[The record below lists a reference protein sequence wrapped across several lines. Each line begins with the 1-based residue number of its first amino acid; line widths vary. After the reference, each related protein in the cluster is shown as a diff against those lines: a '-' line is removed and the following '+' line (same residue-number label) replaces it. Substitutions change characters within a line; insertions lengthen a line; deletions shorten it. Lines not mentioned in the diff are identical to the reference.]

1 MATTSKES
9 SVQFRPSRE
18 LFPFESRWFESSVG
32 PVHYVDEGSG
42 APILFL
48 HGNPTWSF
56 VYRNIIV
63 ALRPTFRCIAPDYPG
78 FGLSSRPDRYGY
90 TPQEQSQIVTE
101 LVDHLGLDHMIVMG
115 QDWGGPIGCAVA
127 SRDPDRVRGMVMA
140 NTSMLMSDR
149 LPNRIFSK
157 VMSSRLMQRRILE
170 QNFFVENLI
179 PSATSRRLSEEEID
193 HYRKVQPSPEARLGV
208 AEFPRQL
215 LLARD
220 WMESLKARVEQTL
233 GGKKAL
239 FVWGAKDIAFPPRVY
254 LPRWQSTFPD
264 NVTVVF
270 PEAKHFLQ
278 EDAPGEVAQAI
289 LDRFASSERRHKAD

>member
-1 MATTSKES
+1 MATKSKES
-9 SVQFRPSRE
+9 LTQFRPSRE
-18 LFPFESRWFESSVG
+18 LFPFESRWFQSSVG

-63 ALRPTFRCIAPDYPG
+63 ALRQTFRCIAPDYPG
-78 FGLSSRPDRYGY
+78 FGLSTRPDRYGY
-90 TPQEQSQIVTE
+90 TPQEQAQTVTE
-101 LVDHLGLDHMIVMG
+101 LVDYLGLDQVIFMG
-115 QDWGGPIGCAVA
+115 QDWGGPIGCSVA

-140 NTSMLMSDR
+140 NTSILMSDR

-157 VMSSRLMQRRILE
+157 AMSSRLMQRRILE
-170 QNFFVENLI
+170 QNFFVERLI
-179 PSATSRRLSEEEID
+179 PSATSRRLSEEEMD
-193 HYRKVQPSPEARLGV
+193 HYRNVQPSPEARLGV

-220 WMESLKARVEQTL
+220 WMEALKARVEQTL
-233 GGKKAL
+233 GGKEAL

-254 LPRWQSTFPD
+254 LPRWQSMFSD
-264 NVTVVF
+264 NVTVLI

-278 EDAPGEVAQAI
+278 EDAPAKVAQAI
-289 LDRFASSERRHKAD
+289 LDRFGPTERLLSVD